1 MKVYKKENDII
12 LQNEGSFYCL
22 EGQNWDEYINDD
34 QLFQKLKASI
44 RNAKTINFDHLEGL
58 NPPIDSQELWAS
70 GVTYYMSKKG
80 REEESKETG
89 GSIFYAKV
97 YEADRPE
104 LFFKATKSRISG
116 TGEAVRI
123 RRDSSWNVPEPE
135 LTLFATSNAK
145 IVGYSIGNDMSSRDI
160 EGQNPLYLPQ
170 AKTYDGCASLGP
182 CIYVPEKPVDQ
193 PLKIELTIE
202 RQGTVVF
209 KESISTDRM
218 KRKPQELVDYLFRES
233 SFPNGA
239 FLMTG
244 TGIVPPADFSL
255 ALSDIVSIEIEK
267 IGTLTNPVA

>member
-12 LQNEGSFYCL
+12 VQNEGSFYCL

-34 QLFQKLKASI
+34 QLYQKLKASI
-44 RNAKTINFDHLEGL
+44 GNAKTINFDHLEGL

-80 REEESKETG
+80 REEESKENG
-89 GSIFYAKV
+89 GSIFYTKV

-209 KESISTDRM
+209 QESISTDRM
-218 KRKPQELVDYLFRES
+218 KRKPQELVDYLL
-233 SFPNGA
+233 GK
-239 FLMTG
+239 
-244 TGIVPPADFSL
+244 
-255 ALSDIVSIEIEK
+255 ALSLMV
-267 IGTLTNPVA
+267 PF